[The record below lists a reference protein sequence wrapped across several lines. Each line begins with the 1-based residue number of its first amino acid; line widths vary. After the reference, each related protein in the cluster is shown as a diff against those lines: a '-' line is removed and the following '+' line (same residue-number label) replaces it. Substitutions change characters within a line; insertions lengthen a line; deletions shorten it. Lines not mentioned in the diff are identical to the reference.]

1 MRLTYSSIK
10 NAHLRNIGKSGSVDT
25 DILNDFDYNL
35 GQRYQFIF
43 GALSSY
49 LNQDVDPI
57 STVAGTQYYAYQP
70 GLVTM
75 DNVSITIGSVTYTLS
90 PIYDQ
95 VTWNQLNAMQ
105 IQPSAIPQF
114 YFPRK
119 SDFGIWPIPQAV
131 YTLNPYAFM
140 RDKNLSVEDYTGGT
154 ALCTI
159 ADATVTGTSTT
170 WTPAMVGR
178 WFNITDDTK
187 AGQGYWYKVLTY
199 TSATE
204 IELNRPWVAPT
215 ITTSTYLIGESP
227 EIPEECHILL
237 ADGTAADFYSGLRA
251 DITKAT
257 WWNNKF
263 FTGDGNNN
271 SRETGGNKVNGG
283 LIGLINRYE
292 SRDRRHLI
300 YKNTKAMSPYWKLF
314 ATTLS

>member
-1 MRLTYSSIK
+1 LRL
-10 NAHLRNIGKSGSVDT
+10 AHLRNIGKTGSTDV
-25 DILNDFDYNL
+25 DILADFNYSL

-70 GLVTM
+70 GLVSM

-119 SDFGIWPIPQAV
+119 DDFGIWPIPQAV

-140 RDKNLSVEDYTGGT
+140 RDRNISVEDYTGGT
-154 ALCTI
+154 ALCTL
-159 ADATVTGTSTT
+159 ADATVTGTNTT

-178 WFNITDDTK
+178 WFTITDTTQP
-187 AGQGYWYKVLTY
+187 GQGFWYRVASY
-199 TSATE
+199 TSPTSL
-204 IELNRPWVAPT
+204 ELSRPWAAAT
-215 ITTSTYLIGESP
+215 TTTSAYRIGESP
-227 EIPEECHILL
+227 EIPEETHILL
-237 ADGTAADFYSGLRA
+237 ADGTAADFYAGLRA
-251 DITKAT
+251 DITKGT
-257 WWNNKF
+257 YWTNKF

-271 SRETGGNKVNGG
+271 SRELGGNSVQGG

-300 YKNTKAMSPYWKLF
+300 YKNTKPMSPYWKIWSSS
-314 ATTLS
+314 LSP